1 MPSINEVLGEIVAA
15 GNTTIATAGSG
26 VPLHGIVYNEGTV
39 SLTNGEVLAVLAD
52 RQTLTGTIASNGDDA
67 KVFILDSSFEISPE
81 GSMIQMGNAN
91 DGIYWG
97 LFRWDGLLIPKG
109 ATIFSAYVTLTS
121 TDDYMNETCRLAIS
135 ADASDD
141 SPVFD
146 SFEDVTGRLTG
157 AKSVS
162 FVVPTTLSGVVY
174 NTPNLASVIQ
184 EVIDRPGWASGN
196 AISLFF
202 EDDGSDAW
210 ALRGVS
216 DFGGFP
222 AAAAVLTIQYSEAI
236 PAIGTPIQDLYL
248 ATAGAKLYQV
258 KSIQTLTGLQYE
270 KRIVGGVNDVSIA
283 ADGSFNADADH
294 IILGSYDQPLHSMV
308 RFTNVT
314 MPKGATIINAYV
326 TLTSYMDLGY
336 LDTVKVLISADA
348 SDNSPVFVDYADVN
362 GRSLSSASKAWDML
376 PPWGEGLKY
385 NTPNLAPVIQEI
397 IDRPGW
403 VSGNAIS
410 LFFKDN
416 GSGWEDIRRIRSADS
431 FPDDAPILCIEY
443 TLLAVELVSSALQ
456 TESSVDYTCYKMY
469 GCCQIMITVPETNTG
484 GVWLGRSTVDKTAQN
499 GFYISKGQSVILDAN
514 GLINFWVDS
523 DYDGDTISWLLL
535 K

>member
-39 SLTNGEVLAVLAD
+39 SLVSGSNSAVLGD
-52 RQTLTGTIASNGDDA
+52 RQTMTGTIADNGDDA
-67 KVFILDSSFEISPE
+67 KVFLLDSAFEISPE

-97 LFRWDGLLIPKG
+97 LFRWDGVTIPKG
-109 ATIFSAYVTLTS
+109 ATILAAYVTLTS
-121 TDDYMNETCRLAIS
+121 TDDYSNETCRIAIT

-141 SPVFD
+141 SPVFAD
-146 SFEDVTGRLTG
+146 YADVTTRLSGT
-157 AKSVS
+157 KYVS
-162 FVVPTTLSGVVY
+162 FVIPPTLSGAVY

-184 EVIDRPGWASGN
+184 EVVDRSGWASGN

-202 EDDGSDAW
+202 KDDGSDAW

-222 AAAAVLTIQYSEAI
+222 AAAAVLTVQYSEAV
-236 PAIGTPIQDLYL
+236 PALDITDDTLYL
-248 ATAGAKLYQV
+248 ATAGAQLYQV

-270 KRIVGGVNDVSIA
+270 KRIVGGVNDVGIA
-283 ADGSFNADADH
+283 DDTSFNADADH
-294 IILGSYDQPLHSMV
+294 TVLGSYDQPLHSLF
-308 RFTNVT
+308 RFANVVI
-314 MPKGATIINAYV
+314 PKGATIINAYV

-336 LDTVKVLISADA
+336 LDTVKVLLSADA
-348 SDNSPVFVDYADVN
+348 SDNSSVFVDYADVN

-443 TLLAVELVSSALQ
+443 TILALELVSSASQ

-469 GCCQIMITVPETNTG
+469 GCSQIMLTVPETNTG
-484 GVWLGRSTVDKTAQN
+484 GVWLGRSTVDKTAKN
-499 GFYISKGQSVILDAN
+499 GFYISKGQSVILDAS

-523 DYDGDTISWLLL
+523 DYDGDTISWMLL